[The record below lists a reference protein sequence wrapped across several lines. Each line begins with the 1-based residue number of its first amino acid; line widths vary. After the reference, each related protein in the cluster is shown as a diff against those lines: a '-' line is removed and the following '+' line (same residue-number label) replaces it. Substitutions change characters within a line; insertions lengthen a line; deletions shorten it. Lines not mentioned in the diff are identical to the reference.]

1 MKNKNTI
8 KSRMNRP
15 LKFSPLTRTAL
26 LACLVVSLVSCGGAE
41 DGGNGEGE
49 GNVSSFTKHAALISN
64 SADIMNAGYIK
75 LASST
80 SVLKIKIDEYCAD
93 ATSIADQTKKEAAE
107 ASFKLTMNDLQYSLQ
122 HSAKSQGIGPA
133 LDIERGIE
141 VVYSWPLA
149 NSCRIDGLLAESKF
163 EPGNP
168 INRRGLDALEHLLF
182 VAPESNH
189 SCSTQES
196 QLTAF
201 NDLSTEE
208 KQLRRC
214 KYMKNVIADVVITT
228 NKIKDGWD
236 PAIGDHLGE
245 MKNSNIDVLVTL
257 NKVSDAM
264 YYIADVG
271 KEDKLDQPMGGGR
284 TNTTPS
290 CGVGVVCPADV
301 ESPNSKISLDN
312 LIANVTSFQE
322 LFHGGDVADKAT
334 NVGFDDWLEAEGEAT
349 IATKMTS
356 DIAKTLTELNKL
368 KVDCTT
374 LQNAITSCKTQ
385 LDTFF
390 DGAFQSVT
398 RGFRDD
404 VLPKLGLQPPQASLT
419 DND

>member
-1 MKNKNTI
+1 MSKLSSI
-8 KSRMNRP
+8 KLSRSGSLSFP
-15 LKFSPLTRTAL
+15 LLGKTVL
-26 LACLVVSLVSCGGAE
+26 LSCLITGIVSCGGGDNNGS
-41 DGGNGEGE
+41 DGGNS
-49 GNVSSFTKHAALISN
+49 NFTKHAELISN

-80 SVLKIKIDEYCAD
+80 FSLKNNIDEYCAD
-93 ATSIADQTKKEAAE
+93 ATSIADQTKRAAAQ
-107 ASFKLTMNDLQYSLQ
+107 ASFKIAMNDVQYSLQ

-141 VVYSWPLA
+141 VIYSWPLTS
-149 NSCRIDGLLAESKF
+149 SCIVDGLLAINTL
-163 EPGNP
+163 EPGLP
-168 INRRGLDALEHLLF
+168 INRRGLDVIEYLLF

-245 MKNSNIDVLVTL
+245 MKNSNIDALVTL

-290 CGVGVVCPADV
+290 CGVGVICPADV
-301 ESPNSKISLDN
+301 ESPNAKVSLDN
-312 LIANVTSFQE
+312 LIANVKSFQE
-322 LFHGGDVADKAT
+322 LYFGGSVANKAT
-334 NVGFDDWLEAEGEAT
+334 NVGFDDWLEAEGAT
-349 IATKMTS
+349 AVSIKMAN
-356 DIAKTLTELNKL
+356 DIEQALTELNQL
-368 KVDCTT
+368 KTDCST
-374 LQNAITSCKTQ
+374 LQNAIVNCKTQ
-385 LDTFF
+385 LDGFF

-404 VLPKLGLQPPQASLT
+404 VLPKLGLQPPQSSLT
-419 DND
+419 DAD